1 MQSSDA
7 EGQVPTPQESWA
19 AISDTLE
26 RTRSSLYVAGSAT
39 ILMASGAIASIGL
52 LAEFAIATWGS
63 DVRESYPWIS
73 APLWLALVMVMM
85 VVNSII
91 GNRAGQNA
99 SPGEGAHQ
107 AGLRVFLFWVAVAT
121 AALAIPA
128 AAGVWTGDDP
138 AANVPRAV
146 WGIIGLGYVL
156 FGIMV
161 RPMIAAIGVGIIAAL
176 YAPSYLL
183 GDEALAVAAV
193 LTLAVSLAGMLWLHK
208 SGTP

>member
-1 MQSSDA
+1 MQRSDA
-7 EGQVPTPQESWA
+7 EGRSPTPQESWT
-19 AISDTLE
+19 AISETLE
-26 RTRSSLYVAGSAT
+26 RTRASLYVAGSAT
-39 ILMASGAIASIGL
+39 ILMASGAIASVGL

-63 DVRESYPWIS
+63 GLRESYPWIS
-73 APLWLALVMVMM
+73 APLWLGLALVMMA
-85 VVNSII
+85 VNSVI
-91 GNRAGQNA
+91 GNRAGQKA
-99 SPGEGAHQ
+99 SPGAGARQ
-107 AGLRVFLFWVAVAT
+107 AGLRVFLFWAAVA
-121 AALAIPA
+121 AAAFAIPA

-161 RPMIAAIGVGIIAAL
+161 RPMIAVIGVGIIAAL

-183 GDEALAVAAV
+183 GDAALAVAAA
-193 LTLAVSLAGMLWLHK
+193 LTLAVSLAGMLWLRK